1 MKTKRIFIR
10 LRSIW
15 RRLTRGLEG
24 PKYEMTNQD
33 RIIVRLVKSMLA
45 KDDLKIFYAPI
56 SHSIYME
63 TDDHEYTVIYDNNEI
78 RVANHKI
85 FLSTKMSMKVGDEL
99 MRIGR
104 RKIERSI
111 NSLDVN
117 IRKNEIRFI
126 EDIAKILERDEENG
140 KQL

>member
-10 LRSIW
+10 LRAIW

-45 KDDLKIFYAPI
+45 KEDLKIFYAPI

-85 FLSTKMSMKVGDEL
+85 FLSTKMNMKVGDEL